1 MKTTCLIY
9 QDQNSPE
16 KGLME
21 TTKENL
27 HSIIIKNRGLSQD
40 QRRYFIKDCF
50 EDNGILDC
58 MYIETSK
65 DYYNKWNAE
74 HTMTERNRKYGQFI
88 QKLSLDAEIS
98 DSESGETSLMDTI
111 SDGFSIENEFIY
123 NEMMEELHCKLSVW
137 KPWANEML
145 NYILSDQEVEM
156 IDVLSKKYNI
166 SKRTI
171 WYRKT
176 ELKKIIYDF
185 LKYDFTFE
193 F

>member
-21 TTKENL
+21 TTKKNL
-27 HSIIIKNRGLSQD
+27 HNIIIKNRGLSQD

-58 MYIETSK
+58 MYIETNK
-65 DYYNKWNAE
+65 DYFKKWNAE
-74 HTMTERNRKYGQFI
+74 HTMTERNRKYGSVF
-88 QKLSLDAEIS
+88 QKLSLDAENFDEGI
-98 DSESGETSLMDTI
+98 TLLDTI

-123 NEMMEELHCKLSVW
+123 NEMMEELQSKLSVW

-145 NYILSDQEVEM
+145 NYILSDKEVKM

-166 SKRTI
+166 SKRMI
-171 WYRKT
+171 WYRKA
-176 ELKKIIYDF
+176 ELKKIIYEF
-185 LKYDFTFE
+185 LKYDFTFG